1 MSWKCDKCDCIIE
14 PYEESV
20 SELNVGKPIVNLCKE
35 CGKDILNRVRN
46 KKEKV
51 VFSNKVDV

>member
-1 MSWKCDKCDCIIE
+1 MSWNCDKCGCIIE

-20 SELNVGKPIVNLCKE
+20 SELHVGKPIVNLCKE

-51 VFSNKVDV
+51 VFRE